1 VATGHLRVGKQLA
14 QEILLDDP
22 TFLKVLVESE

>member
-1 VATGHLRVGKQLA
+1 MSTDHRRVGKQLA

-22 TFLKVLVESE
+22 TFLKVLVERG